1 MKTEQEKKSSVEKAA
16 TAVECPELRNA
27 IRNFSGFSR
36 RTQFFSGGGCLTGLS
51 SAETYLIHWG
61 SSAEAARIEPMT
73 LQSHA
78 LWLSR

>member
-36 RTQFFSGGGCLTGLS
+36 RTQFFSGGGMFFRLPGISGPRTDPDPDPDPERELQKK
-51 SAETYLIHWG
+51 L
-61 SSAEAARIEPMT
+61 MT
-73 LQSHA
+73 
-78 LWLSR
+78 